1 MQSPL
6 LKGGSNVKVYRMSN
20 KAFLIISLM
29 MLALLLVGLIFLF
42 SGDITF
48 AISGFM
54 LVAMAVVLETILLI
68 VKATHRIEIHDDHVV
83 LVNGIV
89 NRYNKTIEA
98 KQLESVETVQTP
110 FGYGQITIRGTG
122 GAKYKTVVVDSPGS
136 VVAEI
141 RAINKLPTAAGVDS
155 LIDNQSVSTTAT
167 ESTKKCPFCAEE
179 IKYEAVK
186 CRYCGESQSA

>member
-1 MQSPL
+1 
-6 LKGGSNVKVYRMSN
+6 MSN

>member
-1 MQSPL
+1 VQSPL